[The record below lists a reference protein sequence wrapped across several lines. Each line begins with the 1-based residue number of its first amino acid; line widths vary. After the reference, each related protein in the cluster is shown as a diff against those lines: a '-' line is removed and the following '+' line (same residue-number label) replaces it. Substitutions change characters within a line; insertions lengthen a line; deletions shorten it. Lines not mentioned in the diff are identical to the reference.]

1 MGRFEKYDFRKEM
14 EEYDAYASSMLE
26 LGKDPITGEDL
37 EREDDVEDLLDAMGY
52 GEVDSDSLDDIDVD
66 GWD

>member
-37 EREDDVEDLLDAMGY
+37 DQDTGVEDLLDAMGY
-52 GEVDSDSLDDIDVD
+52 NDSDTDVSDSDDF
-66 GWD
+66 WD